1 MWKKKVQQ
9 SFEFSRLK
17 FPQKLFSC
25 NLCSLRY
32 KIISNLRV
40 FLEVK
45 KMFWWFFLRGF
56 FFLFLLKGNNFTIFF
71 KNHKMSLFWHTG
83 KAMKILFMVFRDVA
97 SADDR
102 KDFNMKSGL
111 SVLHTLERNH
121 KIFIKIHV
129 MYSVSACLCSWHE
142 CWRLLKSW
150 MKRIKHKENQVIFH
164 AILRKLATPQLKKKN
179 EKCMFLQ

>member
-1 MWKKKVQQ
+1 
-9 SFEFSRLK
+9 
-17 FPQKLFSC
+17 
-25 NLCSLRY
+25 
-32 KIISNLRV
+32 
-40 FLEVK
+40 
-45 KMFWWFFLRGF
+45 MFWWIFCDDF
-56 FFLFLLKGNNFTIFF
+56 FFFWREIISRFF

-142 CWRLLKSW
+142 CWRLLKGW

>member
-1 MWKKKVQQ
+1 MWENKVQQ
-9 SFEFSRLK
+9 NFEFSRLK
-17 FPQKLFSC
+17 FPQDFFLQFVQFTLQNYFKSSFLWKSKKCFDEFFAMIFFFFW
-25 NLCSLRY
+25 RE
-32 KIISNLRV
+32 IISR
-40 FLEVK
+40 
-45 KMFWWFFLRGF
+45 
-56 FFLFLLKGNNFTIFF
+56 FF

-142 CWRLLKSW
+142 CWRLTAEGLNEA
-150 MKRIKHKENQVIFH
+150 HK
-164 AILRKLATPQLKKKN
+164 A
-179 EKCMFLQ
+179 

>member
-1 MWKKKVQQ
+1 MWKNKVQQ
-9 SFEFSRLK
+9 NFEFSRLK
-17 FPQKLFSC
+17 FPQELFSC
-25 NLCSLRY
+25 NLCNLRY
-32 KIISNLRV
+32 KIISNLRFYGSQKNV
-40 FLEVK
+40 LMNFLR
-45 KMFWWFFLRGF
+45 WFFF
-56 FFLFLLKGNNFTIFF
+56 FFWREIISRFF

-142 CWRLLKSW
+142 CWRLLKGW

-179 EKCMFLQ
+179 EICMFLQ